1 MHHSCLGGDSHGT
14 KFGSWHVSGQITEL
28 ANNSQQMYPV
38 GQRGPDP
45 VAGDTQGYRHE
56 EADADAE
63 GEREDFG
70 Q

>member
-1 MHHSCLGGDSHGT
+1 
-14 KFGSWHVSGQITEL
+14 
-28 ANNSQQMYPV
+28 MYPV

-45 VAGDTQGYRHE
+45 AVAGDHQGYRADA

-70 Q
+70 P

>member
-1 MHHSCLGGDSHGT
+1 
-14 KFGSWHVSGQITEL
+14 
-28 ANNSQQMYPV
+28 MYPV

-45 VAGDTQGYRHE
+45 SAGDPQGYRHE

-70 Q
+70 P